1 MYFEKFPYVEY
12 KNFQNLE
19 ENASVLSTNIL
30 KRIAFTDSLKENT
43 SYFVEYTIKDGETPE
58 SIAHDFYGD
67 VGLYWVV
74 LLLNDIIN
82 PYYDWPMDANTLD
95 DYISKKYPSKTFF
108 ISLYDYPTADLS
120 LGQPVFANF
129 EPGQTIWKVYE
140 TDAEDGHIDIK
151 GTRMHYGDTIRG
163 TIYSWDPQYQRLI
176 VDNINGTGSFSE
188 NDVLQVN
195 LADGTEVLVF
205 LERLVDI
212 SAEAVHHFEVDTTR
226 PTVSSQLDWVGATGD
241 FITLSPFIK
250 TPMTGA
256 GADPNENDPLSYATD
271 NNSGPGIDG
280 TVDYYETNIGR
291 YMGLT
296 AASQDNQYNNVIS
309 NRVYEERINEDKRQ
323 IKLLLPEFISE
334 VTSEFNGLIS
344 GDSPQTLR

>member
-1 MYFEKFPYVEY
+1 MYFEKFPYIEY
-12 KNFQNLE
+12 KNFQNL

-30 KRIAFTDSLKENT
+30 KRIAFTDSLKANT
-43 SYFVEYTIKDGETPE
+43 SYFTDYTIKDGESPE

-82 PYYDWPMDANTLD
+82 PYYDWPMDMNTLD
-95 DYISKKYPSKTFF
+95 DYISKKYPNKTFF
-108 ISLYDYPTADLS
+108 ISLYDYPKADL
-120 LGQPVFANF
+120 LGGQPVFEKF
-129 EPGQTIWKVYE
+129 EPGQTIYKVYE
-140 TDAEDGHIDIK
+140 TEPDDSHKDTK
-151 GTRMHYGDTIRG
+151 GTRLHYGDTIRG
-163 TIYSWDPQYQRLI
+163 TIYSWDSQYQRLI

-195 LADGTEVLVF
+195 LADGTEVLVT
-205 LERLVDI
+205 LERLVHV
-212 SAEAVHHFEVDTTR
+212 SAEAVHHFEMDTTR
-226 PTVSSQLDWVGATGD
+226 PTLSTQYDWVGATGD

-250 TPMTGA
+250 TPMTGV
-256 GADPNENDPLSYATD
+256 GRDPNENDPLSGDTD
-271 NNSGPGIDG
+271 NNHPDFEADG
-280 TVDYYETNIGR
+280 DVDYYETNIGR

-296 AASQDNQYNNVIS
+296 AAGQDNQYENVIS

-344 GDSPQTLR
+344 GDNPQTLR